1 MADNQNT
8 NRDASNRAISPRS
21 GGFFQDLTDRFRL
34 ISRLMMDSRVNP
46 FLKFLPVGT
55 LVYAIWPIDVP
66 GPFDDVFII
75 WLGTTLFVQLCP
87 PDVVEEH
94 VHALEAKAGGSGVQ
108 WKDFQS
114 SAGGGGEVVD
124 GEYYETDP
132 NARTR
137 TTSR

>member
-1 MADNQNT
+1 MADNQNS
-8 NRDASNRAISPRS
+8 NRDASNRTITPRS

-46 FLKFLPVGT
+46 FLKALPVGT
-55 LVYAIWPIDVP
+55 LVYAIWPVDVP

-94 VHALEAKAGGSGVQ
+94 VRALEAKDKGVQ

-114 SAGGGGEVVD
+114 SAGGGDVVD

-132 NARTR
+132 NSRKR